1 MPDTL
6 SRLSA
11 RLAGFGTIMAVLI
24 AALGAPS
31 ALAQPTPTAKEA
43 VTIPIF
49 IDPERRIER
58 RDLPRGTTL
67 RFVTEEDFPPFNYI
81 GRDGALVGFNVDLA
95 RAICAELNTGC
106 TIQARKWD
114 LLLPAI
120 DKGEAEAVIASHRI
134 SLDLRRDYELSMP
147 VMRVPA
153 RFVGRK
159 DRAIPSASL
168 ADLAGRSVAVVGGS
182 AHEAYLNAFF
192 PALKLIR
199 HDKLDDVFVA
209 LQKGEADLVFAD
221 GVSAAFWL
229 NGAQAAECCGFV
241 GGPYTESRFFGEG
254 AAIVMRRDSN
264 DLRQAIDHALW
275 RIARDGRYARLYLKH
290 FPVPFY

>member
-1 MPDTL
+1 
-6 SRLSA
+6 
-11 RLAGFGTIMAVLI
+11 
-24 AALGAPS
+24 
-31 ALAQPTPTAKEA
+31 
-43 VTIPIF
+43 
-49 IDPERRIER
+49 
-58 RDLPRGTTL
+58 
-67 RFVTEEDFPPFNYI
+67 
-81 GRDGALVGFNVDLA
+81 
-95 RAICAELNTGC
+95 
-106 TIQARKWD
+106 
-114 LLLPAI
+114 
-120 DKGEAEAVIASHRI
+120 
-134 SLDLRRDYELSMP
+134 MP

-159 DRAIPSASL
+159 DRTIPSASL
-168 ADLAGRSVAVVGGS
+168 ADLAGRNVAVVGGS

-199 HDKLDDVFVA
+199 HDKLDDVFAA